1 MPSEQNE
8 ICRTLRDAH
17 KHVIRAHERAAGI
30 SMPNNGNVAPEA
42 DNWLVERIKK
52 IELEIADLLTGLANG
67 YAEN

>member
-17 KHVIRAHERAAGI
+17 KHVLRAHERAARI
-30 SMPNNGNVAPEA
+30 SMPNNGSEL
-42 DNWLVERIKK
+42 DNGLVERIKK

-67 YAEN
+67 DAEN

>member
-17 KHVIRAHERAAGI
+17 KHVIRAHERAARI

-52 IELEIADLLTGLANG
+52 SN
-67 YAEN
+67 